1 MKEKYLEDLAAI
13 RQSMERS
20 NRVLSLS
27 GLSGVLAG
35 LFALAGSA
43 YAYFLIYYPSMPY
56 GIRYF
61 YVKDEHVIGKL
72 IIAAALVLF
81 LSLSAGFLL
90 TLRKARK
97 KNLHVWNKL
106 TLQLLWNLMLPLFAG
121 GVFILILASRGYF
134 GVIAPAMLLFYG
146 LSLINGSYYT
156 YGDIRKL
163 GYLQVS
169 LGLLAAF
176 FPGFGLIFWAFG
188 FGILHVVY
196 GILMY
201 NKYDR

>member
-61 YVKDEHVIGKL
+61 YVKDDHVIGKL

-188 FGILHVVY
+188 FGILHIVY

-201 NKYDR
+201 IKYDR